1 MWFHTVW
8 QEISHRV
15 PANKLREVP
24 WQMDIY
30 IPLRQVMVTQKDG
43 RPVKYLPKNKET
55 CHALRS
61 LFHSDSTCPECQK
74 TLTVCSCEDWRM
86 MEADTTFHP
95 KEVLKKR
102 LEKSDW
108 SQIDRMYHFG
118 RGGSPFCGF
127 PVVDDTGCLS
137 SLLHVAWFCK
147 PLFTGVLRHEVTS
160 EKENYCTLLQGLG
173 EASNRNTQQ
182 DIVTK
187 LMTKYSARESTVPL
201 QERESR
207 HPVEM
212 LTAWLED
219 FDKDYVDSTIGVK
232 VEETMETTPYNKKTR
247 QHVLMSIEGHESG
260 SKSGSLEEMMK
271 SDEHKFSVQGE
282 FFWVQIGMDCSTFS
296 CEPRIR
302 TGPLTYYLLGFL
314 SHEERDG
321 KYRWLATIRDDC
333 DRYFIMDHHTC
344 EPVMT
349 SVTWLGVT
357 NARLLLYGI
366 KKLDPPTWLRQ
377 PSLTAG
383 VSSKRLDCQALAKD
397 GLVTG
402 SVRDL
407 VRQLKSPNLQSELQ
421 KGVAKVLDKLA
432 QSRQVRKG
440 CQSASHLDFVQGWP
454 MPQRNQL
461 SLVYNAE
468 LPKHQR
474 PTSTRSTAEFGDVRL
489 QSSVTCSNVKGFHL
503 LVCSIYD
510 VGVFSKY
517 FLQWIVSI
525 FFFRHHIHIVVCNHI
540 QIVVC
545 INKMYVF
552 RQYLNT
558 YILFIFLPTLPRISE
573 CGRLGNWSSKRAC
586 VLVHT
591 STVDGENYSR
601 QRPSLVPPDGRSSN
615 KIVSRCGRA

>member
-1 MWFHTVW
+1 VWFNKVW
-8 QEISHRV
+8 QELSHRV

-43 RPVKYLPKNKET
+43 RPVVYLPKNKDT
-55 CHALRS
+55 CHDLQS
-61 LFHSDSTCPECQK
+61 LFHSDSTCPGCQK
-74 TLTVCSCEDWRM
+74 TLTECSCEDWRM
-86 MEADTTFHP
+86 IEADTTFHP
-95 KEVLKKR
+95 TEVLKKR

-108 SQIDRMYHFG
+108 SLIDRMCHFG

-147 PLFTGVLRHEVTS
+147 PLFKGVMKHEGTS

-173 EASNRNTQQ
+173 EASNRNTQK

-187 LMTKYSARESTVPL
+187 LLNKFSPHQSTVQL
-201 QERESR
+201 LERESPR
-207 HPVEM
+207 PVEM

-219 FDKDYVDSTIGVK
+219 FDKDYLDSTIGVK
-232 VEETMETTPYNKKTR
+232 IEETMETTPYNKKMV
-247 QHVLMSIEGHESG
+247 QHVLMSIKGHESG
-260 SKSGSLEEMMK
+260 SKICSLEEMMK

-282 FFWVQIGMDCSTFS
+282 FFWVEVGMDSSTFF

-321 KYRWLATIRDDC
+321 KYRWLATIRDEC
-333 DRYFIMDHHTC
+333 DRYFVMDHRTC
-344 EPVMT
+344 EPERT
-349 SVTWLGVT
+349 SVTWIGVT
-357 NARLLLYGI
+357 NARLLLYGT

-377 PSLTAG
+377 PSLTVG
-383 VSSKRLDCQALAKD
+383 PSSKRLDCQALSKD

-407 VRQLKSPNLQSELQ
+407 LRQLKSPNLQSELQ

-432 QSRQVRKG
+432 QSRQVSKG
-440 CQSASHLDFVQGWP
+440 CQSATHLEFVQGWP

-461 SLVYNAE
+461 SLVYDAD
-468 LPKHQR
+468 LAKHQR
-474 PTSTRSTAEFGDVRL
+474 PTYTRSSAEFGDVRL
-489 QSSVTCSNVKGFHL
+489 QSSVTFSNVKGFDL
-503 LVCSIYD
+503 LVCSIY
-510 VGVFSKY
+510 VMGLFSKY
-517 FLQWIVSI
+517 FLQLIVLI
-525 FFFRHHIHIVVCNHI
+525 FFFR
-540 QIVVC
+540 
-545 INKMYVF
+545 
-552 RQYLNT
+552 LNT
-558 YILFIFLPTLPRISE
+558 YILFIFFPNHVRISE
-573 CGRLGNWSSKRAC
+573 CGRLGNWNSKRSC

-601 QRPSLVPPDGRSSN
+601 QRPNLVPPHGRSSN
-615 KIVSRCGRA
+615 KIVSHCGRD